1 MINYYSYVM
10 ISKCN
15 LLNVAGQKST
25 ALTSKRYY
33 SKYLMK
39 LWRYL
44 LIYGVDVYPIN
55 PRPKISLQHRGVFSS
70 RVKRHLSDLECSAN
84 YLILRV
90 SLASALAPGKIA
102 LGSFYV
108 LGWRRLGHFTT
119 MYLPDGKK

>member
-1 MINYYSYVM
+1 
-10 ISKCN
+10 
-15 LLNVAGQKST
+15 
-25 ALTSKRYY
+25 
-33 SKYLMK
+33 MK
-39 LWRYL
+39 MQRYL
-44 LIYGVDVYPIN
+44 LIYGVDVYPVN
-55 PRPKISLQHRGVFSS
+55 PRLKISLLHRRAFSS
-70 RVKRHLSDLECSAN
+70 WALRTTYTDCECNAN

>member
-1 MINYYSYVM
+1 
-10 ISKCN
+10 
-15 LLNVAGQKST
+15 
-25 ALTSKRYY
+25 
-33 SKYLMK
+33 MK
-39 LWRYL
+39 LMF
-44 LIYGVDVYPIN
+44 IPSTPG
-55 PRPKISLQHRGVFSS
+55 PRLVFSIS
-70 RVKRHLSDLECSAN
+70 EYLVAVLRAIWSDLECSAK